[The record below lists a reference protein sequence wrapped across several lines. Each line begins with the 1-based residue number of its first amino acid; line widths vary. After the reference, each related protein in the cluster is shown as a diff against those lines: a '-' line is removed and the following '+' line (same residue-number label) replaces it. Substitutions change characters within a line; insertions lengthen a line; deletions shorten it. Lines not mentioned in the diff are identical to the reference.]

1 MKLYLYR
8 FIKKEKRKILKVKI
22 NDIENRLREVEAKRG
37 QLMLDYEKDKA
48 KFSLEK
54 DHWESKTKDSASF
67 PYHRDTILI
76 ADTPKDTK
84 KKKSPKDLEEP
95 SLPDVVKKRLCIP
108 FEFRFINQDVSN
120 FA

>member
-1 MKLYLYR
+1 MCKWSG
-8 FIKKEKRKILKVKI
+8 EE
-22 NDIENRLREVEAKRG
+22 EN
-37 QLMLDYEKDKA
+37 
-48 KFSLEK
+48 
-54 DHWESKTKDSASF
+54 WESKTKDSASF

-76 ADTPKDTK
+76 ADTAKDTT

-120 FA
+120 SHRLNKWLCLGDTRNSRHSRQLSTLRSASAL